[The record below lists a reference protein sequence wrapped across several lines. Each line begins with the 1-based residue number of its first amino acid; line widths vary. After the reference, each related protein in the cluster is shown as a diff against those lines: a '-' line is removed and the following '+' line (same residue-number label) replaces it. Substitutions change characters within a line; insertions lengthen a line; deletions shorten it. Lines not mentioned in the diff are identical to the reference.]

1 MENLPAYIR
10 ETLEVSAKRIYDLTE
25 ERDKARAQADRL
37 REGLDNAEGRARA
50 LLRDLVTCYN
60 QADKARAEADRLR
73 KALEEIAYE
82 RRLYEDNEDWFVPK
96 EDKDF
101 LRPAR
106 AEQSRQQYR
115 ARKALD
121 AEDGDGHV

>member
-1 MENLPAYIR
+1 M
-10 ETLEVSAKRIYDLTE
+10 TE
-25 ERDKARAQADRL
+25 GHYAVRAEDFDRLVAERD
-37 REGLDNAEGRARA
+37 E
-50 LLRDLVTCYN
+50 
-60 QADKARAEADRLR
+60 ARAEADRLR

-121 AEDGDGHV
+121 AEDGDE